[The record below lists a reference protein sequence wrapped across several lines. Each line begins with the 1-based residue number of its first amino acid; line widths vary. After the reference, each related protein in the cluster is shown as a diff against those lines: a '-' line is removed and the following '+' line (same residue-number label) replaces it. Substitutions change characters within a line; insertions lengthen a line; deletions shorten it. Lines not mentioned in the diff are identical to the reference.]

1 MSILNNKKNQEKL
14 NETGAEKLNAK
25 FILSAAL
32 PALLSSVII
41 CGCLVGNLLISSH
54 QICSNSDARIC
65 AVYPQTAADCCK
77 ITHTLSIF
85 GTKASANH
93 VIEHLNKNE
102 YVSNIEY
109 HEPETLYTVP
119 VGYTICN
126 IVEMSSIKEDGTSE
140 KQYYEPLKTLVDGEY
155 KYSAPNGG
163 TIKQMGKKE
172 YKDENGEIHTEYIDL
187 TEELIPASITYNW
200 SSIDSDVEYRI
211 NYEYNKE
218 ENYWDYVSSVPIQ
231 TKELTKTK

>member
-14 NETGAEKLNAK
+14 NETGATLKDCLT
-25 FILSAAL
+25 SA
-32 PALLSSVII
+32 V
-41 CGCLVGNLLISSH
+41 LISLGVTLILGSFKVGSLGKSH
-54 QICSNSDARIC
+54 ERWINAEARIC
-65 AVYPQTAADCCK
+65 AVYPQTGGNYCK
-77 ITHTLSIF
+77 ITHALSKY
-85 GTKASANH
+85 GTKESANH
-93 VIEHLNKNE
+93 IIEHLNKNE

-119 VGYTICN
+119 AGYTICN
-126 IVEMSSIKEDGTSE
+126 IVEMSFIKEDGTSE

-172 YKDENGEIHTEYIDL
+172 YKDENGEIHTEYL
-187 TEELIPASITYNW
+187 EPTEELIPASITYNW

-211 NYEYNKE
+211 KYEYNTE
-218 ENYWDYVSSVPIQ
+218 ENNWDYVSSVPIQ